1 MQPGGPPLTAREIGG
16 GGGWPSGRPP
26 PPGQPSRIAL
36 RHGRRPPRDS
46 AASSLGC
53 VVALGRLA
61 RPRTA
66 RAGARRR
73 PASTGP
79 GPLGSAES
87 SRGSGGPYWRRE
99 GSFSRPPPATR
110 SRLTAS
116 GTTVQSEAKRNRQ
129 LPPPRRSMCHLLS
142 CRFSPEE
149 QGRRRLQSTR
159 VLSRVAATNGR
170 GQARAQV
177 FISRCMYSF
186 ELINVSAY

>member
-1 MQPGGPPLTAREIGG
+1 MTAREIGG

-46 AASSLGC
+46 AAISSLGC
-53 VVALGRLA
+53 VVALGRLARVA

-87 SRGSGGPYWRRE
+87 PRGSGGPYWRRV

-110 SRLTAS
+110 SRLTAEQS
-116 GTTVQSEAKRNRQ
+116 KTKSAAASSAPIDAPSVILPLFFRRERKELLEEHASFVEGCSDDWPRPSPCTGFHLAMHVQ
-129 LPPPRRSMCHLLS
+129 
-142 CRFSPEE
+142 F
-149 QGRRRLQSTR
+149 
-159 VLSRVAATNGR
+159 
-170 GQARAQV
+170 
-177 FISRCMYSF
+177 
-186 ELINVSAY
+186 